1 VCGYGRPVGT
11 VIPLRGRVPSAPL
24 GPEPLWRTGLGAQLR
39 AERHRRG
46 ERLADVASHA
56 GVSTQYLSELER
68 GKKEAS
74 SEVVAALAGALG
86 LSVVDLSRR
95 VADRLSALRA
105 GSEHSGPVCLA
116 A

>member
-1 VCGYGRPVGT
+1 
-11 VIPLRGRVPSAPL
+11 
-24 GPEPLWRTGLGAQLR
+24 
-39 AERHRRG
+39 
-46 ERLADVASHA
+46 
-56 GVSTQYLSELER
+56 VSTQYLSELER

>member
-1 VCGYGRPVGT
+1 MGT
-11 VIPLRGRVPSAPL
+11 VI
-24 GPEPLWRTGLGAQLR
+24 GLGAQLR

-46 ERLADVASHA
+46 ERLADVASNA

-74 SEVVAALAGALG
+74 SEIIAALAGALE
-86 LSVVDLSRR
+86 LSVVDLTRR
-95 VADRLSALRA
+95 VADRLSAPSA
-105 GSEHSGPVCLA
+105 GSGHSGPVCLA

>member
-1 VCGYGRPVGT
+1 M
-11 VIPLRGRVPSAPL
+11 IPLRGRVPSAPL

-39 AERHRRG
+39 AERHGRG

-74 SEVVAALAGALG
+74 SEIVAALAGALE

-105 GSEHSGPVCLA
+105 GAVPTGPVCMA